1 MHSTEVGLRRFTR
14 NQVRAPAPSVALIT
28 AVMCEAF
35 LPAGDQ
41 ASAEAVFMEVVS
53 MVAVGVVDRT
63 VVSGGAYR
71 EFKNGEEYHVEYFFK
86 C

>member
-1 MHSTEVGLRRFTR
+1 MRSTELGLRRFMR

-35 LPAGDQ
+35 LPAGGQ
-41 ASAEAVFMEVVS
+41 ASAEAVFMEAVS

-63 VVSGGAYR
+63 VVSGVYR
-71 EFKNGEEYHVEYFFK
+71 EFINGEEYHVAHFFK